1 PVGDDKFA
9 LLVGL
14 HEEDGA
20 YVVDDE
26 DEDVIIAKIVA
37 AADGEDEYIEP
48 TDEEF
53 AAVEKA
59 YNALCDE
66 EEQK

>member
-1 PVGDDKFA
+1 
-9 LLVGL
+9 
-14 HEEDGA
+14 
-20 YVVDDE
+20 
-26 DEDVIIAKIVA
+26 
-37 AADGEDEYIEP
+37 ADGEDEYIEP